1 MEVVHIE
8 NQTKQN
14 AVRVTKSIGALLV
27 ASSLPIES
35 LTNETITLWVET
47 NQGNNIDICKSTNL
61 QHFILASVFGDT
73 TINGKSGGISAVCEI
88 ANMGNIGLEE
98 NESIKFNLENLKS
111 TATYTF
117 NGIQYPVDTESL
129 ITFDRKTILQGETE
143 KEYQLQQYTEMVIS
157 NTDAL
162 QEIEFVYN
170 NGASVKYDKRE
181 LEAMSYEMDNE
192 ICIKQDGTI
201 QRDVPNTLVLD
212 VTHMVSMEI
221 LKTTEKDI
229 NITFRIVAE
238 TLDIV

>member
-1 MEVVHIE
+1 
-8 NQTKQN
+8 
-14 AVRVTKSIGALLV
+14 
-27 ASSLPIES
+27 
-35 LTNETITLWVET
+35 
-47 NQGNNIDICKSTNL
+47 
-61 QHFILASVFGDT
+61 
-73 TINGKSGGISAVCEI
+73 
-88 ANMGNIGLEE
+88 
-98 NESIKFNLENLKS
+98 
-111 TATYTF
+111 
-117 NGIQYPVDTESL
+117 
-129 ITFDRKTILQGETE
+129 
-143 KEYQLQQYTEMVIS
+143 MVIS